1 MTDLLVSPEW
11 LHGRLGSPGLKVVD
25 GSWYLP
31 AQNRDASAEFVEG
44 HIPGAVF
51 FDIDA
56 ISDSATDFPHML
68 PDEASFAAAASE
80 LGLSETDTIVVYDG
94 AGLFS
99 APRIWWTLQVFG
111 AQDVSILDGGL
122 PVWRR
127 AGFALEG
134 GESEPPPGRFNA
146 RLNRQAVAEFAVVRA
161 ALECNAAAVVD
172 ARPANRFQGAAPEP
186 RPGLPSGHMPGA
198 RSLPFDRLVDSA
210 GRLVPPGVIRE
221 AFEQAGVN
229 LSRPVVTTCGSGVTA
244 AVLAFALCTLGKR
257 DVALYDGS
265 WAEWASR
272 PDAPIATGVA

>member
-1 MTDLLVSPEW
+1 MTNLLVSPEW
-11 LHGRLGSPGLKVVD
+11 LHERLGSPGFKVVD

-31 AQNRDASAEFVEG
+31 AQNRDARAEFVEG

-56 ISDSATDFPHML
+56 VTDNATDLPHML
-68 PDEASFAAAASE
+68 PDETSFAVAASE

-99 APRIWWTLQVFG
+99 APRVWWTLQVFG
-111 AQDVSILDGGL
+111 ARDVSILNGGL
-122 PVWRR
+122 PAWKR
-127 AGFALEG
+127 AGFALES

-146 RLNRQAVAEFAVVRA
+146 QLNREAVADIAAVRA
-161 ALECNAAAVVD
+161 ALEWSAAAVVD
-172 ARPANRFQGAAPEP
+172 ARPANRFQGVASEP

-221 AFEQAGVN
+221 AFEQAGVD

-244 AVLAFALCTLGKR
+244 AVLDFALSTLGKR

-272 PDAPIATGVA
+272 PDAPIATSVA